1 MMILSHRHAT
11 LAWYSH
17 VSHAS
22 KAGVVMSTVPHVLPV
37 VSGHLAVVARPDE
50 PVPVQTLDTGVDAG
64 VHGISFLSHGVTG
77 ESQEV
82 YPDRFEF
89 TNDGDVWVLGQG
101 PRLLIQSIEVALT
114 DAERPLAVDVTDDA
128 I

>member
-1 MMILSHRHAT
+1 M
-11 LAWYSH
+11 
-17 VSHAS
+17 
-22 KAGVVMSTVPHVLPV
+22 
-37 VSGHLAVVARPDE
+37 
-50 PVPVQTLDTGVDAG
+50 
-64 VHGISFLSHGVTG
+64 SHGVTV

-101 PRLLIQSIEVALT
+101 PRLLAQRIEVALT
-114 DAERPLAVDVTDDA
+114 YAERPLAVDVTDDA